1 MWTEI
6 KQMQEFLE
14 IEVSEDPNE
23 ICERM
28 RTINVY
34 MARSSRLLAEAKA
47 HRRKAERDTIAAL
60 PDFPTMPANTLKKY
74 LEVCSYEWYEI
85 EDALENL
92 YKTCVHQVDSL
103 RSLLSFSKEDLRL
116 TRLGSQ

>member
-6 KQMQEFLE
+6 KEMQEYLE
-14 IEVSEDPNE
+14 IETSDDPNE

-28 RTINVY
+28 RVIGVY

-47 HRRKAERDTIAAL
+47 HRRKAERDTFASL
-60 PDFPTMPANTLKKY
+60 PEFGSMPANTLKKY
-74 LEVCSYEWYEI
+74 LEVCAYEWYEI

-92 YKTCVHQVDSL
+92 YKTCVHALDSL
-103 RSLLSFSKEDLRL
+103 RSLLSYTKEDMRL
-116 TRLGSQ
+116 SRTGN

>member
-6 KQMQEFLE
+6 KAMQEYLE
-14 IEVSEDPNE
+14 IEVSEDPTE
-23 ICERM
+23 VCERM

-34 MARSSRLLAEAKA
+34 MARSSRMLAEAKA
-47 HRRKAERDTIAAL
+47 HRCKAERDTIAAL
-60 PDFPTMPANTLKKY
+60 PDFCNMPANTLKKY

-92 YKTCVHQVDSL
+92 YKTCVHSIDSL
-103 RSLLSFSKEDLRL
+103 RSLLSFSKEDMRL
-116 TRLGSQ
+116 SRNGN

>member
-6 KQMQEFLE
+6 RTMQEYLE

-47 HRRKAERDTIAAL
+47 HRRKAERDTFASTPNASA
-60 PDFPTMPANTLKKY
+60 MPANTLKKY
-74 LEVCSYEWYEI
+74 LEVCAWEWYEI
-85 EDALENL
+85 EDALESL
-92 YKTCVHQVDSL
+92 YKTCVHATDSL
-103 RSLLSFSKEDLRL
+103 RSLLSYTKEDMRL
-116 TRLGSQ
+116 SRNGN

>member
-6 KQMQEFLE
+6 KVMQEYLE

-34 MARSSRLLAEAKA
+34 MARSSRMLAEAKA
-47 HRRKAERDTIAAL
+47 HRRKAERDTIAAV
-60 PDFPTMPANTLKKY
+60 PDFGSMPANTLKKY
-74 LEVCSYEWYEI
+74 LEVCAWEWYEI

-92 YKTCVHQVDSL
+92 YKTCVHAIDSL
-103 RSLLSFSKEDLRL
+103 RSLLSFTKEDMRL
-116 TRLGSQ
+116 SRNGN

>member
-6 KQMQEFLE
+6 KVMQEYLE

-47 HRRKAERDTIAAL
+47 HRRKAERDTFAAT
-60 PDFPTMPANTLKKY
+60 PNASTMPANTLKKY
-74 LEVCSYEWYEI
+74 LEVCAWEWYEI

-92 YKTCVHQVDSL
+92 YKTCVHTIDSL
-103 RSLLSFSKEDLRL
+103 RSLPSFTKEDMRL
-116 TRLGSQ
+116 SRNGN

>member
-6 KQMQEFLE
+6 KEMQAYLE

-28 RTINVY
+28 RTISVY
-34 MARSSRLLAEAKA
+34 MARSSRMLAEAKA
-47 HRRKAERDTIAAL
+47 HRRKAEKETMGNL
-60 PDFPTMPANTLKKY
+60 PDFGAMPANTLKKY
-74 LEVCSYEWYEI
+74 LEVCAYEWYEI

-92 YKTCVHQVDSL
+92 YKSCVHSIDSL
-103 RSLLSFSKEDLRL
+103 RSLLSYSKEDMRL
-116 TRLGSQ
+116 SRIGN

>member
-6 KQMQEFLE
+6 KEMQEYLE
-14 IEVSEDPNE
+14 IETSDDPNE

-28 RTINVY
+28 RVIGVY

-47 HRRKAERDTIAAL
+47 HRRKAERDVFASLTE
-60 PDFPTMPANTLKKY
+60 FGNMPANTLKKY
-74 LEVCSYEWYEI
+74 LEVCAYEWYEI

-92 YKTCVHQVDSL
+92 YKTCVHALDSL
-103 RSLLSFSKEDLRL
+103 RSLLSYTKEDMRL
-116 TRLGSQ
+116 SRIGN

>member
-6 KQMQEFLE
+6 KAMQEYLE
-14 IEVSEDPNE
+14 IEPSDDPNE

-28 RTINVY
+28 RVISVY

-47 HRRKAERDTIAAL
+47 HRRKSERDTFAAL
-60 PDFPTMPANTLKKY
+60 PEFAAMPANTLKKY
-74 LEVCSYEWYEI
+74 LEVCAYEWYEI

-92 YKTCVHQVDSL
+92 YKTCVHSLDSL
-103 RSLLSFSKEDLRL
+103 RSLLSFSKEDMRL
-116 TRLGSQ
+116 SRSMN

>member
-6 KQMQEFLE
+6 KAMQEYLE

-47 HRRKAERDTIAAL
+47 HRRKAEKETMQSL
-60 PDFPTMPANTLKKY
+60 PEFGTMPANTLKKY
-74 LEVCSYEWYEI
+74 LEVCAWEWCEI
-85 EDALENL
+85 EDALDNL
-92 YKTCVHQVDSL
+92 YKTCVHTIDSL
-103 RSLLSFSKEDLRL
+103 RSLLSFTKEDMRL
-116 TRLGSQ
+116 SRTGN

>member
-6 KQMQEFLE
+6 KEMQEYLE
-14 IEVSEDPNE
+14 IETSDDPNE
-23 ICERM
+23 ICERL

-47 HRRKAERDTIAAL
+47 HRRKAERDTFATM
-60 PDFPTMPANTLKKY
+60 PDFGNMPANTLKKY
-74 LEVCSYEWYEI
+74 LEVCAYEWYEI

-92 YKTCVHQVDSL
+92 YKTCVHALDSL
-103 RSLLSFSKEDLRL
+103 RSLLSYTKEDMRL
-116 TRLGSQ
+116 SRTGN

>member
-1 MWTEI
+1 MWDEI
-6 KQMQEFLE
+6 KVMQEYLE

-47 HRRKAERDTIAAL
+47 HRRKAEKETMASL
-60 PDFPTMPANTLKKY
+60 PEFGNMPANTLKKY
-74 LEVCSYEWYEI
+74 LEVCAWEWCEI

-92 YKTCVHQVDSL
+92 YKTCVHTIDSL
-103 RSLLSFSKEDLRL
+103 RSLLSFTKEDMRL
-116 TRLGSQ
+116 SRSGN

>member
-1 MWTEI
+1 MWSEI
-6 KQMQEFLE
+6 KVMQEYLE
-14 IEVSEDPNE
+14 IEISEDPNE

-28 RTINVY
+28 RTLNVY

-47 HRRKAERDTIAAL
+47 HRRKAEKEVFGAL
-60 PDFPTMPANTLKKY
+60 PDFGVMPANTLKKY

-92 YKTCVHQVDSL
+92 YKTCVHAIDSL
-103 RSLLSFSKEDLRL
+103 RSLLSFCKEDMRL
-116 TRLGSQ
+116 SRNGN

>member
-6 KQMQEFLE
+6 KEMQEYLE
-14 IEVSEDPNE
+14 IETSDDPNE
-23 ICERM
+23 ICERL

-47 HRRKAERDTIAAL
+47 HRRKAERDTFATL
-60 PDFPTMPANTLKKY
+60 PDFGNMPANTLKKY

-92 YKTCVHQVDSL
+92 YKTCVHALDSL
-103 RSLLSFSKEDLRL
+103 RSLLSYTKEDMRL
-116 TRLGSQ
+116 SRTGN